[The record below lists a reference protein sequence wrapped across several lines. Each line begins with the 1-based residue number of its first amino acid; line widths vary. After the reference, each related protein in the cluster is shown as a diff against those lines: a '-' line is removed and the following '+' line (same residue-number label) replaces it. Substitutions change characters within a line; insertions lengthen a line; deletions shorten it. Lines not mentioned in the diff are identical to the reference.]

1 MAFKTYAGGA
11 GALALLAALA
21 GAHPRTGDA
30 AHALAALMGAA
41 APAPRADFDTD
52 ALTGLGIASL
62 SVLAD
67 VAEHEARRTLGVERL
82 RGYAGSDWHTRGG
95 DERARI
101 ARHRRAS
108 A

>member
-1 MAFKTYAGGA
+1 MRPTRSRRSWT
-11 GALALLAALA
+11 
-21 GAHPRTGDA
+21 PPP
-30 AHALAALMGAA
+30 
-41 APAPRADFDTD
+41 PAPRADFDTD

-67 VAEHEARRTLGVERL
+67 VAEHEARRTLGVDLAQTLDAAWAAL

>member
-30 AHALAALMGAA
+30 AHALAALMDAA
-41 APAPRADFDTD
+41 AHPPRADFDTD

-67 VAEHEARRTLGVERL
+67 VPEPEARRPLGVDLAPPLDAACAAL
-82 RGYAGSDWHTRGG
+82 RGDGG
-95 DERARI
+95 VVDTI
-101 ARHRRAS
+101 A
-108 A
+108 